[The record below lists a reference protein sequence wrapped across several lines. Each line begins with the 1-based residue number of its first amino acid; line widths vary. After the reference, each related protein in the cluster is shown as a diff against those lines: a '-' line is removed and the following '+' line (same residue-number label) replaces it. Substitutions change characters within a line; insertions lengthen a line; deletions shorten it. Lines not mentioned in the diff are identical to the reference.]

1 MKRNGNLRKMIIVA
15 LLSAIAAILM
25 YARFPLPFA
34 PGFMDVDISE
44 VPGLIAGFL
53 FGPLWAIVEIAL
65 KLIIKLI
72 LQNTSTF
79 GVGEFSNLI
88 VASSFVVPAS
98 LIYRRNKTFKSAMIG
113 TFLGVIIMSLIAVIS
128 NYYLVFPAFGMPMET
143 FAPTMSKIN
152 PLVSNV
158 PTFLLFSIIPFNLVK
173 GFLNL
178 VVIAAI
184 FKPLNPIMKNS

>member
-1 MKRNGNLRKMIIVA
+1 MKRNSNLRKMIIVA

-79 GVGEFSNLI
+79 GVGELSNLI
-88 VASSFVVPAS
+88 VSSSFVVTAS
-98 LIYRRNKTFKSAMIG
+98 LIYRRKKTFKAAMIG
-113 TFLGVIIMSLIAVIS
+113 TFLGVIIMSLVAALS
-128 NYYLVFPAFGMPMET
+128 NYFIVFPAFSIPMDT

-158 PTFLLFSIIPFNLVK
+158 PTLLLFSIIPFNLVK

-184 FKPLNPIMKNS
+184 FKPLNPILKNS